1 MSASDYY
8 YGAALWAS
16 QKGMVTGSK
25 FAADTP
31 CTRASTV
38 TYMWQ
43 NAGSPE
49 TAVSGKFGDVS
60 ATADCAQA
68 VAWAIENG
76 VTSGTSDTTF
86 SPTDICDRGQIVTF
100 LNRALAD

>member
-1 MSASDYY
+1 MSKAELAIEKKY
-8 YGAALWAS
+8 
-16 QKGMVTGSK
+16 
-25 FAADTP
+25 
-31 CTRASTV
+31 
-38 TYMWQ
+38 
-43 NAGSPE
+43 N
-49 TAVSGKFGDVS
+49 GKCN
-60 ATADCAQA
+60 CAQA